1 MNLTK
6 KVYLKKGIFRAFFLE
21 NIHYKKNIYKPL
33 NIYNESLCFFSGKT
47 CLISGGSRGIGFG
60 IAQRFAKEG
69 NRCILVSR
77 NENNLKT
84 AICSLPFSQNHQYY
98 CLDVR
103 NPYQWEQLAKKIDKL
118 HVLVNAAGISQYS
131 FLPRISVEEIKNII
145 STNLLGSIYSCRVF
159 LQHFL
164 KNKGGSIINISSS
177 ITLSGG
183 SGATV
188 YAASK
193 AGISGFTKALSAEWA
208 SKGIKVNAISP
219 GYVDTDML
227 NQMKKEIRDSA
238 LLSNHM
244 RRLGNIEEIASA
256 AFFLASNDFITGTT
270 LYIDGGI

>member
-1 MNLTK
+1 M
-6 KVYLKKGIFRAFFLE
+6 F
-21 NIHYKKNIYKPL
+21 HKKNIYKPL
-33 NIYNESLCFFSGKT
+33 NIYIGSLCFFSGKT
-47 CLISGGSRGIGFG
+47 CLISGGSRGIGLG
-60 IAQRFAKEG
+60 IAQRFSKEG

-77 NENNLKT
+77 NENNLKN
-84 AICSLPFSQNHQYY
+84 AICSLSSRKDHEYY

-118 HVLVNAAGISQYS
+118 HVLVNAAGVSQYA
-131 FLPRISVEEIKNII
+131 FLPKISVEEIENII

-159 LQHFL
+159 LRHFL

-183 SGATV
+183 SGATI

-219 GYVDTDML
+219 GYVDTHML
-227 NQMKKEIRDSA
+227 SQMKKEMRDFA

-244 RRLGNIEEIASA
+244 RRFGNIEEIASA
-256 AFFLASNDFITGTT
+256 AFFLVSNDFITGTT
-270 LYIDGGI
+270 LHIDGGI